1 MFDKCPSAY
10 MKLYECMY
18 VCGVGVTQ
26 VSGSSPKDVAKQ
38 LRDQQLILK
47 GHRNNSIVHE
57 LNRYI
62 PAAAAFGG
70 ERLYICMCT
79 VCMYVCICRVQV
91 YSFAVFNCMYVVYG
105 HILLSD
111 FFK

>member
-1 MFDKCPSAY
+1 MYVCMELYMFDKCPSAY
-10 MKLYECMY
+10 LKLYVCMY
-18 VCGVGVTQ
+18 VGWGVTQ

-70 ERLYICMCT
+70 ERLY
-79 VCMYVCICRVQV
+79 VCMYR
-91 YSFAVFNCMYVVYG
+91 MYVRCVEYKFAA
-105 HILLSD
+105 LQSLPVCM
-111 FFK
+111 

>member
-1 MFDKCPSAY
+1 
-10 MKLYECMY
+10 MY
-18 VCGVGVTQ
+18 VCMVMQ

-70 ERLYICMCT
+70 ERLYVCMCT
-79 VCMYVCICRVQV
+79 ICMYVCMYVCVE
-91 YSFAVFNCMYVVYG
+91 YKFAALQSLTVCM
-105 HILLSD
+105 
-111 FFK
+111 